1 MAAGRKNRRGTL
13 LLGLLL
19 LAAGLVL
26 VLAPARSG
34 IAGWL
39 MQLWPVFLICAGVVR
54 VMGFAVERKPRSPL
68 VGMLLIIVGVLF
80 LAARFQPGLNA
91 LQVYGRYW
99 VLLLVVFAS
108 VELVRYYS
116 HRHTE
121 GPPPRVLTPM
131 RVLVVLLI
139 VVTGVFANRA
149 ANNPSVLSAL
159 RLPGFLS
166 GLRDSVVGETYAFT
180 DQPVI
185 NIDIKPG
192 MRVSVN
198 NSYGSVKITGG
209 SSTVRATL
217 VKGVRG
223 WSQDDARK
231 IADRIRLLVSQTT
244 DGLTITTNR
253 DEVIEQ
259 FTTDIQIE
267 VPSYV
272 GVSVTDSY
280 GSVTANGIQGGL
292 TAKASY
298 GQADLTGIKGDVN
311 LALSYCE
318 VTASNIEGDLS
329 VTGAKRARISNVVGA
344 VDLAAGTASNGVVE
358 LRDISGPV
366 HVNAPFCRIV
376 AQGLDQTAE
385 LRTEHASIDVSG
397 AADLV
402 IDAPHSDVRAKNI
415 DGDLRVSSSNSN
427 LQLSSIAGELEVQ
440 AEQCSVNAEDVK
452 GSVAIETTHGDV
464 VVKNF
469 YEDIRVETS
478 YRDVTLTTA
487 IEPAGDIDVQN
498 NHGQIKLVLP
508 QSSRFRL
515 DAESANGQIQPI
527 GFSQLEQ
534 RVRNSLMKE
543 LGLDGPTIKLRTSY
557 KNIIIQA
564 SAARQTQANALV
576 N

>member
-1 MAAGRKNRRGTL
+1 M
-13 LLGLLL
+13 LL

-26 VLAPARSG
+26 VVAPAGSG
-34 IAGWL
+34 VAGRL

-116 HRHTE
+116 HRHAD

-139 VVTGVFANRA
+139 VVTGVFSSRVANK
-149 ANNPSVLSAL
+149 PSLLSAL
-159 RLPGFLS
+159 RLPAFLS
-166 GLRDSVVGETYAFT
+166 GLRDSVVGEAYAFT
-180 DQPVI
+180 DPPVI
-185 NIDIKPG
+185 TNDIKPG
-192 MRVSVN
+192 MIVSVN
-198 NSYGSVKITGG
+198 NSYGSVKVTGG
-209 SSTVRATL
+209 GSTVRATL
-217 VKGVRG
+217 AKGVRG
-223 WSQDDARK
+223 WSQEDARK
-231 IADRIRLLVSQTT
+231 IADRIRLFVNQTS

-253 DEVIEQ
+253 DQVNEQ

-267 VPSYV
+267 VPSNI
-272 GVSVTDSY
+272 GVSITDSY
-280 GSVTANGIQGGL
+280 GSVTASGIQGGL
-292 TAKASY
+292 AAKVSY

-311 LALSYCE
+311 LALSYSE
-318 VTASNIEGDLS
+318 VNASNIEGDLT
-329 VTGAKRARISNVVGA
+329 VTGAKRARILNVAGA
-344 VDLAAGTASNGVVE
+344 VELTASTASNGMVE
-358 LRDISGPV
+358 LRDISGQV
-366 HVNAPFCRIV
+366 RVNAPFCRIV

-385 LRTEHASIDVSG
+385 LNTEHASVDVNRASG
-397 AADLV
+397 LV
-402 IDAPHSDVRAKNI
+402 INAPHSDVRAKNI
-415 DGDLRVSSSNSN
+415 DGDLRVTSSNSN
-427 LQLSSIAGELEVQ
+427 LQLSSISGELEVQ
-440 AEQCSVNAEDVK
+440 AEQSSVTAEDVK
-452 GSVAIETTHGDV
+452 GGVAIETTHGDV
-464 VVKNF
+464 VVKNY
-469 YEDIRVETS
+469 YEGVRVETS
-478 YRDVTLTTA
+478 YRDVTLMTA
-487 IEPAGDIDVQN
+487 VEPAGDIDIQN

-508 QSSRFRL
+508 PSSRFHL

-534 RVRNSLMKE
+534 KVRNSLVRD

-564 SAARQTQANALV
+564 SPARQSQANALV

>member
-1 MAAGRKNRRGTL
+1 
-13 LLGLLL
+13 
-19 LAAGLVL
+19 
-26 VLAPARSG
+26 
-34 IAGWL
+34 

-68 VGMLLIIVGVLF
+68 AGMLLIIIGVLF
-80 LAARFQPGLNA
+80 FVARFQPGLNA

-116 HRHTE
+116 HRHAD
-121 GPPPRVLTPM
+121 GPPPRVFTPM
-131 RVLVVLLI
+131 RALVVLLI
-139 VVTGVFANRA
+139 VATGVFANRA
-149 ANNPSVLSAL
+149 ANKPSVLSAL
-159 RLPGFLS
+159 RLPSFLS
-166 GLRDSVVGETYAFT
+166 GLRDSVVGAAYAFT

-185 NIDIKPG
+185 NNDFKPG
-192 MRVSVN
+192 MTISVN

-209 SSTVRATL
+209 GSTVRATL

-231 IADRIRLLVSQTT
+231 IADRIRLLVNPTA

-253 DEVIEQ
+253 DQVAEQ

-267 VPSYV
+267 VPSQA

-280 GSVTANGIQGGL
+280 GSVTATGIQGPL
-292 TAKASY
+292 TARASY
-298 GQADLTGIKGDVN
+298 GQADLNGIKGDVN

-318 VTASNIEGDLS
+318 VTAANIEGNLTI
-329 VTGAKRARISNVVGA
+329 TGAKRARISNVAGA
-344 VDLAAGTASNGVVE
+344 VEVTASTASNGAVE
-358 LRDISGPV
+358 LNDISGPV
-366 HVNAPFCRIV
+366 RVNAPFCRIV

-385 LRTEHASIDVSG
+385 LKTEHASVDVSRT
-397 AADLV
+397 ADVV

-415 DGDLRVSSSNSN
+415 NGDLRVLSSNSN
-427 LQLSSIAGELEVQ
+427 LQLFSIAGELEVQ
-440 AEQCSVNAEDVK
+440 AEQSSVNAEDVK

-469 YEDIRVETS
+469 SEGVRVETS
-478 YRDVTLTTA
+478 YRDVTLITA
-487 IEPAGDIDVQN
+487 VEPAGDIDVQN

-508 QSSRFRL
+508 QSSRFHL
-515 DAESANGQIQPI
+515 DAESANGQIQPM
-527 GFSQLEQ
+527 GFSQLDQ
-534 RVRNSLMKE
+534 KVRNRLVTA

-564 SAARQTQANALV
+564 SAARQAQASLSSIEWREKERGPANFSLSYLFTGG
-576 N
+576 